1 MTIYIVSSG
10 KGTKLIPKNMRL
22 GQGSCN
28 RRGANSARREPAR
41 EKQKSGPHQLH
52 GRWLGGGWMED
63 APYLLAS
70 WMSGCPWR
78 HVGQHRL
85 SEFDLLQKI
94 PWLER
99 PELTSMGRSCTLKPG
114 RNRVFDKFVVV

>member
-1 MTIYIVSSG
+1 
-10 KGTKLIPKNMRL
+10 
-22 GQGSCN
+22 
-28 RRGANSARREPAR
+28 
-41 EKQKSGPHQLH
+41 
-52 GRWLGGGWMED
+52 MED
-63 APYLLAS
+63 APYPLAS

-78 HVGQHRL
+78 HVGQDRL

-114 RNRVFDKFVVV
+114 RNRVFDKFVVVWLLKSLVTDNNAELLGGQNEKLSE